1 MCLRIYLGN
10 HERVCI
16 TKLLKLLYP
25 NIEPLVKNRRL
36 LLGLSCVSL
45 GLWVW
50 VLTETVIFLVIFHTV
65 QTQNSLL
72 EVSTEW
78 GLKGVGIIVSDKTLD
93 GLGDLKGSL

>member
-1 MCLRIYLGN
+1 MRRKRLKKQTENLFLRMCPRIYLGN

-16 TKLLKLLYP
+16 TKLLKSLYP
-25 NIEPLVKNRRL
+25 NVEPLLKSRRL

-72 EVSTEW
+72 EVSEH
-78 GLKGVGIIVSDKTLD
+78 
-93 GLGDLKGSL
+93 